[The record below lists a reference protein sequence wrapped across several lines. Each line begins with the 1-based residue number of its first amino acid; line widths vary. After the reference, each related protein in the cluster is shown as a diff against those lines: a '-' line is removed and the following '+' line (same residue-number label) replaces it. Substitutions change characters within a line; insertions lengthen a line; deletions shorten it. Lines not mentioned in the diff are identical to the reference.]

1 MNCTYFEN
9 TTVLWQSPSALMGSN
24 DILHMLFIRHRLHC
38 LETLREPDSNH
49 ILHIGV
55 NRHELHNSKDEQTL
69 QQAQLE
75 HGCEQ
80 AGGLGL

>member
-1 MNCTYFEN
+1 
-9 TTVLWQSPSALMGSN
+9 MGSN

-38 LETLREPDSNH
+38 LATLQEPDSMH
-49 ILHIGV
+49 TLHSGM
-55 NRHELHNSKDEQTL
+55 NRHELHISKTYEQTL

-80 AGGLGL
+80 SDGLGLTYGKA